1 MSDQAAQGGGIDPD
15 TLSLDQLSQLKN
27 QEEQKLTVI
36 SSNYASLR
44 AAMAR
49 YNASRDAVTTL
60 QAQSDQRKDREILI
74 PLTASLYIPGKL
86 VAEKNKQVMVELGT
100 GFYAE
105 KNFSDVIDFID
116 RKIVLISKNSEN
128 LLKVIQGTKKN
139 VENINISMQGK
150 LMQIRARQEGL
161 KHQAANA

>member
-1 MSDQAAQGGGIDPD
+1 MSDQAAQGAGIDPD
-15 TLSLDQLSQLKN
+15 TLSLDQLSQLKQ

-60 QAQSDQRKDREILI
+60 QAQAEDREILV
-74 PLTASLYIPGKL
+74 PLTASLYVPGKL
-86 VAEKNKQVMVELGT
+86 VAEKNKKVMVELGT

-105 KNFSDVIDFID
+105 KNFSDAIEFID
-116 RKIVLISKNSEN
+116 RKVGLISKNSEN